1 MGMTRRST
9 AEARDRIAEALAEV
23 EKTGEPVAFEKDGR
37 EVAVLVSARD
47 FHLLQR
53 LREEDEQDQLDSE
66 EADRILSESKP
77 EDFIPWAKVKSDL
90 KL

>member
-1 MGMTRRST
+1 M
-9 AEARDRIAEALAEV
+9 
-23 EKTGEPVAFEKDGR
+23 
-37 EVAVLVSARD
+37 SASD

-53 LREEDEQDQLDSE
+53 LREEDEQDQLDTE

>member
-1 MGMTRRST
+1 MTRRST

-37 EVAVLVSARD
+37 EVAVLVSASD

-53 LREEDEQDQLDSE
+53 LREEDEQDQLDAE
-66 EADRILSESKP
+66 EADRILSEAKP

>member
-1 MGMTRRST
+1 MTRRST

-23 EKTGEPVAFEKDGR
+23 EKTGEPVAFDKDGR

-53 LREEDEQDQLDSE
+53 LREEDEQDRLDAE
-66 EADRILSESKP
+66 EADRILAESKP
-77 EDFIPWAKVKSDL
+77 EDFIPWENVKSDL

>member
-1 MGMTRRST
+1 MTRRST

-23 EKTGEPVAFEKDGR
+23 EKTGAPVAFEKDGR

-53 LREEDEQDQLDSE
+53 LREEDEQDQLDAE

>member
-1 MGMTRRST
+1 MTRRST

-23 EKTGEPVAFEKDGR
+23 EKTGAPVAFEKDGR

-53 LREEDEQDQLDSE
+53 LREEDEQDQLDAE
-66 EADRILSESKP
+66 EADRILSEPKP

>member
-1 MGMTRRST
+1 MTRRST

-23 EKTGEPVAFEKDGR
+23 EKTGAPVAFEKDGR

-53 LREEDEQDQLDSE
+53 LREEDEQDQLDTE
-66 EADRILSESKP
+66 EADLILSESKP

>member
-1 MGMTRRST
+1 MTRRST

-37 EVAVLVSARD
+37 EVAVLVSASD

-53 LREEDEQDQLDSE
+53 LREEDEQDQLDAE

>member
-1 MGMTRRST
+1 MTRRSA
-9 AEARDRIAEALAEV
+9 AEARDRIVEALATV
-23 EKTGEPVAFEKDGR
+23 EKTGEPIAFEKDGR
-37 EVAVLVSARD
+37 EVAVLVSAED

-53 LREEDEQDQLDSE
+53 LRKEEEQDRRDAE

-77 EDFIPWAKVKSDL
+77 EDFVPWQKVKSDL

>member
-1 MGMTRRST
+1 MTRRST
-9 AEARDRIAEALAEV
+9 AEV

-47 FHLLQR
+47 FRLLQR
-53 LREEDEQDQLDSE
+53 LREENEQDRLDTE

>member
-1 MGMTRRST
+1 MTRRSA

-37 EVAVLVSARD
+37 EIAVLVSASD

-53 LREEDEQDQLDSE
+53 LREEDGQDQLDAE